1 MRRHKFYRHQSLLIG
16 TATAFLCVAPPVQ
29 AAQHLQKMIKA
40 WKVEQTSQLEGTVTL
55 YLSKAGVKMLCPIQ
69 HVVCVGLP
77 PKWDIK
83 VANEKEKIGMVFSND
98 DWRFRAFRLVDK
110 QKAKEKSRVPS
121 VWHGRPAE
129 LVLQTVTTSDPVKEQ
144 VEMIYRESPSR
155 SAEFKSEEL
164 LLSRFMKF
172 DLPVQNFLRGIYG
185 MPNETGLLLKRTRNY
200 PNKRVDTTLDTIS
213 FMEVSVPVSEFSY
226 PSKFKVVKSLNEV
239 TQRKKKT
246 EQAVNMLEEM
256 ILDK

>member
-1 MRRHKFYRHQSLLIG
+1 M
-16 TATAFLCVAPPVQ
+16 CVESPVQ
-29 AAQHLQKMIKA
+29 AAQHLQKMIKV
-40 WKVEQTSQLEGTVTL
+40 WKVEQTSQLEGKITL
-55 YLSKAGVKMLCPIQ
+55 YLSRAGVKMLCPGQ
-69 HVVCVGLP
+69 HIVCVGLP
-77 PKWDIK
+77 PKWDVK
-83 VANEKEKIGMVFSND
+83 VTNEKERIGMVFTND
-98 DWRFRAFRLVDK
+98 EWRFRAFRLVDK

-121 VWHGRPAE
+121 MWRGKPAE
-129 LVLQTVTTSDPVKEQ
+129 LVVQTVASSDPVKEQ

-164 LLSRFMKF
+164 LLSRFIKF
-172 DLPVQNFLRGIYG
+172 DPPVQNFLRGIYG

-213 FMEVSVPVSEFSY
+213 FMETSVPISEFSY
-226 PSKFKVVKSLNEV
+226 PTNFKCVKSLNEV